1 MGTGSLEGMH
11 AINHARIQGDVDT
24 SQLLRGEAIEKRL
37 QCRLIR
43 SAQGAEEAGIGDTAT
58 SPRKRAAG
66 GNAAM
71 YRYFQTGANSNAQFR
86 HVHGYLCSPTY
97 CQYMFRPSRRD
108 VEDDP
113 SIQASSFA
121 EYRRLKRQRMA
132 ERNEWLIWGR
142 SPSPIHEPLLD
153 NVDKPDNK
161 EPRGKDAREEE
172 ASPAEVEIDKEELR
186 LFMCVQSACSALE
199 FFLSLGPSWSMCNH
213 SYKLARASSSGTMII
228 LARITGNVVA

>member
-1 MGTGSLEGMH
+1 MIG
-11 AINHARIQGDVDT
+11 
-24 SQLLRGEAIEKRL
+24 
-37 QCRLIR
+37 
-43 SAQGAEEAGIGDTAT
+43 SAQGAEEARIDATAT

-71 YRYFQTGANSNAQFR
+71 YRYFQTGATSIAQFR
-86 HVHGYLCSPTY
+86 QAHGCLCSPAY
-97 CQYMFRPSRRD
+97 GQYMFRPSRRD

-142 SPSPIHEPLLD
+142 SPSPIYEPLLD
-153 NVDKPDNK
+153 NVDEPDNK

-186 LFMCVQSACSALE
+186 LFMCVQSAWFAIVFFRPKLE
-199 FFLSLGPSWSMCNH
+199 HVQSQLQ
-213 SYKLARASSSGTMII
+213 ASQSFVFRNDDH
-228 LARITGNVVA
+228 LPRKTGDVVA